1 MAVDLRSYVFL
12 DSLQP
17 QMAAFIGSTARGFL
31 PLAGDASLWV
41 EISPGIEINRITDVA
56 LKSTKVRPAV
66 QVVERLFGLL
76 EVHSADQAE
85 VRAAGEAILDALDVQ
100 AEDRWKPMIHSS
112 QIIRRVDAHQTQLIN
127 RNRNGMML
135 IADQTLYVMEV
146 EPAAYAVLAAN
157 EAEKAAKI
165 NIVEV
170 RPFGSFGRV
179 YLVARS
185 GTSWPATPQRCKP
198 SRTSPGAWSSPGE
211 KLRASHVP
219 CDTVHSNKEDSIQMA
234 EALGMIETRGF
245 AAVVEAADAMVKAA
259 KVELVS
265 YEKTGG
271 GYVTAIV
278 RGDVAAC
285 KAAVEAGVRGA
296 EKVGEVVSVHVIP
309 RPHVNI
315 DMVLPLGRREQV
327 LKELGE

>member
-1 MAVDLRSYVFL
+1 MSVDLRSYVFL

-41 EISPGIEINRITDVA
+41 EISPGIEINRITDIA
-56 LKSTKVRPAV
+56 LKSTRVRPAV

-76 EVHSADQAE
+76 EVHAPEQAE
-85 VRAAGEAILDALDVQ
+85 VRASGAAILEALEVQ
-100 AEDRWKPMIHSS
+100 AEDRWKPKIHSS

-157 EAEKAAKI
+157 EAEKAAEI

-179 YLVARS
+179 YL
-185 GTSWPATPQRCKP
+185 G
-198 SRTSPGAWSSPGE
+198 GE
-211 KLRASHVP
+211 ER
-219 CDTVHSNKEDSIQMA
+219 DIMA
-234 EALGMIETRGF
+234 GYT
-245 AAVVEAADAMVKAA
+245 AAVRAIEDI
-259 KVELVS
+259 
-265 YEKTGG
+265 TGR
-271 GYVTAIV
+271 VMES
-278 RGDVAAC
+278 
-285 KAAVEAGVRGA
+285 K
-296 EKVGEVVSVHVIP
+296 
-309 RPHVNI
+309 
-315 DMVLPLGRREQV
+315 RRD
-327 LKELGE
+327 

>member
-1 MAVDLRSYVFL
+1 LAVDLRSYVFL

-56 LKSTKVRPAV
+56 LKATKVRPAV

-76 EVHSADQAE
+76 EVHSPDQAE
-85 VRAAGEAILDALDVQ
+85 VRAAGAAILDALEVQ
-100 AEDRWKPMIHSS
+100 AEERWKPKLHSS

-157 EAEKAAKI
+157 EAEKAALI

-179 YLVARS
+179 YL
-185 GTSWPATPQRCKP
+185 G
-198 SRTSPGAWSSPGE
+198 GE
-211 KLRASHVP
+211 ER
-219 CDTVHSNKEDSIQMA
+219 DIMA
-234 EALGMIETRGF
+234 GYT
-245 AAVVEAADAMVKAA
+245 AAVQAIEDITGRVVESRRKA
-259 KVELVS
+259 
-265 YEKTGG
+265 
-271 GYVTAIV
+271 
-278 RGDVAAC
+278 
-285 KAAVEAGVRGA
+285 
-296 EKVGEVVSVHVIP
+296 
-309 RPHVNI
+309 
-315 DMVLPLGRREQV
+315 
-327 LKELGE
+327 

>member
-1 MAVDLRSYVFL
+1 LAVDLRSYVFL

-76 EVHSADQAE
+76 EVHSPDQAE
-85 VRAAGEAILDALDVQ
+85 VRASGTAILDALGVHSD
-100 AEDRWKPMIHSS
+100 ERWKPIIHSS

-135 IADQTLYVMEV
+135 IADQTLYVMEL

-157 EAEKAAKI
+157 EAEKAANI

-179 YLVARS
+179 YL
-185 GTSWPATPQRCKP
+185 G
-198 SRTSPGAWSSPGE
+198 GE
-211 KLRASHVP
+211 ER
-219 CDTVHSNKEDSIQMA
+219 DIMA
-234 EALGMIETRGF
+234 GYT
-245 AAVVEAADAMVKAA
+245 AAVQAIEDLTGRTVE
-259 KVELVS
+259 S
-265 YEKTGG
+265 
-271 GYVTAIV
+271 
-278 RGDVAAC
+278 
-285 KAAVEAGVRGA
+285 
-296 EKVGEVVSVHVIP
+296 
-309 RPHVNI
+309 
-315 DMVLPLGRREQV
+315 RR
-327 LKELGE
+327 KD